1 MKVNKWTLGLA
12 AVGLVSLASVAKAE
26 EAAGPVLTALSATTI
41 SGYVDTAAHWNP
53 GSGTLG
59 PQYSFAA
66 GKRDGFNVN
75 LVALTIEKPLE
86 EGEWSA
92 GYKVDLLF
100 GPDSTAVN
108 TGGGDITERVRQAYV
123 NLRVPV
129 GNGLDFK
136 IGRWDTIVGYESTDS
151 YKNPN
156 YTRNYEYTLTPTEH
170 TGILA
175 TYQATDWLAL
185 NFGVANTYNTF
196 AINTKSPRAETHK
209 AYMASA
215 AITVPEDWGFLAG
228 STFYAG
234 VMDGFGSTGKD
245 ASQYYAAMTIMT
257 GIEGLRFGA
266 AYSFFDNPSGAGT
279 DTWTANLYASFLF
292 TDKLGLHFRGEY
304 GHGVIPGIVGI
315 GNSGE
320 IMGLTAT
327 LQYDIWENVLTRL
340 EVRWD
345 HDASGSPVRP
355 FGEPGDVAIG
365 QGKRNDFLVALNF
378 VYKF

>member
-1 MKVNKWTLGLA
+1 
-12 AVGLVSLASVAKAE
+12 
-26 EAAGPVLTALSATTI
+26 
-41 SGYVDTAAHWNP
+41 
-53 GSGTLG
+53 
-59 PQYSFAA
+59 
-66 GKRDGFNVN
+66 
-75 LVALTIEKPLE
+75 
-86 EGEWSA
+86 
-92 GYKVDLLF
+92 
-100 GPDSTAVN
+100 
-108 TGGGDITERVRQAYV
+108 V

-136 IGRWDTIVGYESTDS
+136 IGRWDTIIGYESTDS

-175 TYQATDWLAL
+175 TYQAVDWLAL

-196 AINTKSPRAETHK
+196 AINTKSSRAETHK
-209 AYMASA
+209 CYMASA

-234 VMDGFGSTGKD
+234 VMDGFGSVGED

-266 AYSFFDNPSGAGT
+266 AYSFFDDPSGPGS
-279 DTWTANLYASFLF
+279 DTWTANLYASFLA
-292 TDKLGLHFRGEY
+292 TDKLGFHFRGEY

-320 IMGLTAT
+320 IMALTAT
-327 LQYDIWENVLTRL
+327 IQYDIWENVLTRL
-340 EVRWD
+340 ELRWD
-345 HDASGSPVRP
+345 HDASGNFIRP
-355 FGEPGDVAIG
+355 FGEPADVAIG